1 MVCFF
6 WLRPCLDQIMP
17 RSSQITC
24 PGWSKYSKSK
34 FQTDHQI
41 PWIFQSFDQS
51 FQSLQGQTEKRVAAL
66 AGSWLLWKDIT
77 TTKANFSPFP
87 HGFTFFF
94 TTRSYTSYHIIRI
107 VSVLTG
113 PPYWLSMIIVIQA
126 DQKKTTPSLPILL
139 QQTLN
144 LFFQRFQS
152 SSCLLGGFNPVNNFQ
167 PFRHWRK
174 TAHFAGCFLLGKLT
188 NIHITLKHQTGL
200 QFSNWDCNYVNH
212 HKMG

>member
-126 DQKKTTPSLPILL
+126 DQKKPL
-139 QQTLN
+139 QA
-144 LFFQRFQS
+144 FQS
-152 SSCLLGGFNPVNNFQ
+152 SSNKRSIFSSRDSSPRVVCLVASTRWTTSSPSDTG
-167 PFRHWRK
+167 
-174 TAHFAGCFLLGKLT
+174 GKL
-188 NIHITLKHQTGL
+188 HISQAA
-200 QFSNWDCNYVNH
+200 FYWANWPTST
-212 HKMG
+212 